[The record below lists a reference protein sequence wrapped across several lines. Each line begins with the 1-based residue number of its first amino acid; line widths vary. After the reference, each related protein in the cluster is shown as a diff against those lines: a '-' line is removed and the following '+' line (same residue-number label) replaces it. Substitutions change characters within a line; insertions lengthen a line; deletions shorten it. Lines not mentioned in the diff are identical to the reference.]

1 MPKKTNLE
9 ITRVSGED
17 LVDMLLRDWQLERPD
32 LDAAPMAVVG
42 RVLHLGRLLE
52 ARAND
57 RLKGTGLKYTDLDV
71 LATLRRSGT
80 PYRLTPTALRK
91 SVLITSGAMTAC
103 LNRLEDLGLLSR
115 SLEDSDRR
123 SLTAALTA
131 KGLKLVDK
139 AIAVRFTEAHD
150 AVAALSPAERTALS
164 RLLRK
169 MGGGLRMD

>member
-1 MPKKTNLE
+1 MPKK
-9 ITRVSGED
+9 SGDD
-17 LVDMLLRDWQLERPD
+17 LVDSLLREWRRERPD

-52 ARAND
+52 ARANEW
-57 RLKGTGLKYTDLDV
+57 LKGTGLKYTDLDV
-71 LATLRRSGT
+71 LATLRRSGA

-115 SLEDSDRR
+115 SPEDSDRR
-123 SLTAALTA
+123 SLMATLTS

-139 AIAVRFTEAHD
+139 AIAIRFTEAGD
-150 AVAALSPAERTALS
+150 AVSALSSAERTSLS
-164 RLLRK
+164 HLLRK
-169 MGGGLRMD
+169 LGHGLHKE

>member
-1 MPKKTNLE
+1 
-9 ITRVSGED
+9 VAASGDD
-17 LVDMLLRDWQLERPD
+17 LVDSLLREWQRERPD

-52 ARAND
+52 ARANE
-57 RLKGTGLKYTDLDV
+57 RLNGTGLRYTDLDV
-71 LATLRRSGT
+71 LATLRRAGA

-115 SLEDSDRR
+115 SAEDSDRR
-123 SLTAALTA
+123 SLMAALTN

-139 AIAVRFTEAHD
+139 AIAVRFTEAGD
-150 AVAALSPAERTALS
+150 AVAALSSAERAKLS
-164 RLLRK
+164 HLLRK
-169 MGGGLRMD
+169 LGRGLRL